1 MTDLLAHVENSI
13 RQRKL
18 LPPGRRVLV
27 AVSGGLDSM
36 VLLHLLHRRA
46 AANRW
51 RLGVAHF
58 NHQLRG
64 RASSADERFVR
75 ATAGTLGLPCFAGKG
90 SVKCHAQHTGQSL
103 EMAARELRHAFLAQ
117 AARQFSARAVAL
129 AHHADDQ
136 VELFFLRLLRGAGG
150 EGLAGMRWRSPSP
163 ADERVELI
171 RPLLDV
177 PRADL
182 AGFAREHRIRFRED
196 RSNASLAYER
206 NRIRHDLL
214 PALESRARPGFR
226 NAVWR
231 AMEII
236 GAENEFVT
244 ESARR
249 WLAGRHRTPFDSLAI
264 AVQRRCLQL
273 QMRRRKL
280 AAEFSTTEWLRL
292 RPRLPISVQRAVSV
306 YRDESGLVRIWKPTT
321 HGFDPSELCVPL
333 SEPAGEIV
341 FGRLRC
347 SWRVTAA
354 RSFRKPSGQSP
365 REQFDADRVGASI
378 ILRHWRPGDRFQP
391 IGMSATVKLQDWF
404 TNLKI
409 PAARRRKL
417 MLATT
422 ADGEIFWIEGLRIS
436 ERFKLTNHTR
446 RRLEWRW
453 KQA

>member
-1 MTDLLAHVENSI
+1 VTDLLAHVENSI

-18 LPPGRRVLV
+18 LPPDRRVLV

-36 VLLHLLHRRA
+36 VLLHLLHHQA

-64 RASSADERFVR
+64 RASNADEYFVR
-75 ATAGTLGLPCFAGKG
+75 ATAGALGLPCFAGKG
-90 SVKCHAQHTGQSL
+90 SVQPHAQRTGQSI
-103 EMAARELRHAFLAQ
+103 EMAARELRHAYLAQ
-117 AARQFSARAVAL
+117 AARRFSARTLAL

-150 EGLAGMRWRSPSP
+150 EGLAGMRWLSPSP
-163 ADERVELI
+163 ADDRLHLI

-182 AGFAREHRIRFRED
+182 AEFAREHGIRFRED
-196 RSNASLAYER
+196 RSNRSLAHER

-214 PALESRARPGFR
+214 PELESRARPGFR
-226 NAVWR
+226 KAIWR

-236 GAENEFVT
+236 GAEAEFVA

-249 WLAGRHRTPFDSLAI
+249 WLRGPPRPPFDSLPI
-264 AVQRRCLQL
+264 ALQRRCLQL
-273 QMRRRKL
+273 QLQRRRL
-280 AAEFSTTEWLRL
+280 AAEFSIAEWLRL
-292 RPRLPISVQRAVSV
+292 RPGQPICVDREVSV
-306 YRDESGLVRIWKPTT
+306 CRDESGMVQIWKRAT

-333 SEPAGEIV
+333 TEPAGEVV

-347 SWRVTAA
+347 SWRLTAA
-354 RSFRKPSGQSP
+354 RVLRQPSRQRQ
-365 REQFDADRVGASI
+365 REQLDADQVGSGI
-378 ILRHWRPGDRFQP
+378 VLRHWRPGDRFQP
-391 IGMSATVKLQDWF
+391 IGMSAAVKLQDWF

-409 PAARRRKL
+409 PAARRREL
-417 MLATT
+417 VLATT

-436 ERFKLTNHTR
+436 ERFKLTQRTR

-453 KQA
+453 KPA